1 MRRPHSREAE
11 DVGSDH
17 LDHRSLALQSARQ
30 IRQGLCPRLRK
41 TAGPAEYTQL
51 AWCQTAKSC
60 SCAASECH
68 GLGFLS

>member
-11 DVGSDH
+11 DVGSYH

-41 TAGPAEYTQL
+41 TGRPAEYSAGLVSDCKELQL
-51 AWCQTAKSC
+51 HS
-60 SCAASECH
+60 
-68 GLGFLS
+68 F